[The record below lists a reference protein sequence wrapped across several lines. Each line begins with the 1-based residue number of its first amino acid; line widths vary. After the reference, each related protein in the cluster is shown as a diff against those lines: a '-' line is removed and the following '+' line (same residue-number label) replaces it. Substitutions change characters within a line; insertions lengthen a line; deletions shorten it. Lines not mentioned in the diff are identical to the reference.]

1 MSGSHKADYV
11 VRFLSLAATERG
23 SLRCTGPGFIAIL
36 FTPMTPQRIVSLVPS
51 QTELL
56 FDLGLDRE
64 IIGVT
69 KFCMYPVDKVRD
81 KTVVGGTKTL
91 HLDRIRA
98 LRPDL
103 IIANKEEN
111 TRDQIEE
118 LQRHYPVHITDVTT
132 LPDALTMIQ
141 DVGQCVGKAPQA
153 NDMAQQIER
162 SFSLLPT
169 PAAPTLSV
177 AYFIWRKPYMVA
189 AGDTFIDAML
199 TAAGF
204 RNAFAGQTRYPEVS
218 PDELQRTRPDLIF
231 LSSEPY
237 PFAEK
242 HVAEWR
248 AVCPFARVR
257 VVDGEVF
264 SWYGSRLL
272 RAADYF
278 RNLHN
283 ELATT

>member
-1 MSGSHKADYV
+1 
-11 VRFLSLAATERG
+11 
-23 SLRCTGPGFIAIL
+23 
-36 FTPMTPQRIVSLVPS
+36 MTPQRIISLVPS

-56 FDLGLDRE
+56 FDLGLNGE
-64 IIGVT
+64 IVGIT
-69 KFCMYPVDKVRD
+69 KFCIYPAHKVRD
-81 KTVVGGTKTL
+81 KTIVGGTKTG
-91 HLDRIRA
+91 HLDRIHA
-98 LRPDL
+98 LKPDL

-111 TRDQIEE
+111 TRDQVEE

-132 LPDALTMIQ
+132 LPDALSMIRN
-141 DVGQCVGKAPQA
+141 VGQLVGKATQA
-153 NDMAQQIER
+153 DDMAQQIGH
-162 SFSLLPT
+162 SLSSPSSLSSLSCP
-169 PAAPTLSV
+169 PPSV

-204 RNAFAGQTRYPEVS
+204 RNAFAEQTRYPEIA
-218 PDELQRTRPDLIF
+218 PDELQQVRPDLIF

-242 HVAEWR
+242 HVAELQ
-248 AVCPFARVR
+248 AICPSARVR

-278 RNLHN
+278 RNLQN
-283 ELATT
+283 ELATHRK